1 MVLATQVL
9 IYIFYT
15 IVLIQLLYY
24 IGIFSFFA
32 FTTDENYDVSEELPT
47 SIIIAAKNEA
57 INLSENL
64 PYFTNQNHKNFELIV
79 VNDNSTD
86 NTLEVLNNFKKNNSS
101 LPITIVSIQNG
112 KGNKKLALSKGI
124 AMAKFPNLLFTDA
137 DCKPNSDNW
146 ITIMTS
152 KLHKKQIVLG
162 YGAYQKMKHSFL
174 NKLIRFETVLT
185 ALQYFS
191 YAKIGFPYMG
201 VGRNL
206 SYIKNLFIENNGFK
220 SHLSIKSGDDD
231 LFINQVATK
240 DNIAIC
246 FNKEAH
252 TISKVHTNLKKW
264 IHQKKR
270 HITTAGKYK
279 VIHQLLLGLFYLSNF
294 LFWFLGIFLLF
305 YVKNSAIILF
315 LMLFRV
321 AVQYFYWYKTTNKL
335 HEKDLLIFVSIL
347 EILLIGIQLYIF
359 ISNLIV
365 KPKSW

>member
-1 MVLATQVL
+1 MLLATQVL
-9 IYIFYT
+9 IYIFYA
-15 IVLIQLLYY
+15 IVLLQLLYY

-32 FTTDENYDVSEELPT
+32 FTTDKNFDVSEELPT

-57 INLSENL
+57 VNLSDNL
-64 PYFTNQNHKNFELIV
+64 PYFANQNHTNFELII

-86 NTLEVLNNFKKNNSS
+86 DTLKIINDFKKNNPL
-101 LPITIVSIQNG
+101 LPITIVSMQNG

-124 AMAKFPNLLFTDA
+124 ALAKYPNLLFTDA
-137 DCKPNSDNW
+137 DCKPNSNNW
-146 ITIMTS
+146 ITIMTT

-191 YAKIGFPYMG
+191 YAKIGLPYMG

-206 SYIKNLFIENNGFK
+206 SYKKNLFIENNGFE
-220 SHLSIKSGDDD
+220 SHISIKSGDDD

-240 DNIAIC
+240 DNTAIC
-246 FNKEAH
+246 YKKEAH
-252 TISKVHTNLKKW
+252 TISKVHTNFKKW

-279 VIHQLLLGLFYLSNF
+279 TIHQLLLALFYLTNF
-294 LFWFLGIFLLF
+294 LFWFLGIFLLL
-305 YVKNSAIILF
+305 YVKNPTIILF
-315 LMLFRV
+315 SMLIRV
-321 AVQYFYWYKTTNKL
+321 AVQYFYWYKATKKL
-335 HEKDLLIFVSIL
+335 NEKDLLIFVPIL
-347 EILLIGIQLYIF
+347 EILLIAIQLYIF
-359 ISNLIV
+359 LSNLMV